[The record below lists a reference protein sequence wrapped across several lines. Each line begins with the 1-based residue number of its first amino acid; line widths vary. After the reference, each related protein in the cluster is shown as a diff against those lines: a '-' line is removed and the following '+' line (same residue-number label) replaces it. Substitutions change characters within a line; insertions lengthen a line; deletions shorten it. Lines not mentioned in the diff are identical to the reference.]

1 MTASPN
7 STRIQVHVHPNAARN
22 EITGCSEG
30 VLRIKIAA
38 PPVRG
43 KANQELVSFL
53 SRMLNI
59 KKSSVS
65 ILREQTARNKLV
77 AIEGLDYD
85 SVAKLLIP
93 EQKRL
98 LKLLT

>member
-7 STRIQVHVHPNAARN
+7 STRIQAHVHPNAARN
-22 EITGCSEG
+22 EITGYNEG
-30 VLRIKIAA
+30 VLRIRIAA
-38 PPVRG
+38 PPVKG

-53 SRMLNI
+53 SRLLNI
-59 KKSSVS
+59 KKSNVS
-65 ILREQTARNKLV
+65 ILKGHTARNKLV

-85 SVAKLLIP
+85 SVMKLLIP

-98 LKLLT
+98 L